1 MVTTRTELST
11 VDGEPVCTATSTV
24 VIRGGE

>member
-1 MVTTRTELST
+1 MVTTRTELS
-11 VDGEPVCTATSTV
+11 VEDEPVCTAVSTL